1 MLSQK
6 HRLVLRFQ
14 RQNLIETSSSS
25 SDSDNNNFDTVRLM
39 ENENPLIRLVMFGKL
54 KKMMLGFTG
63 KKVEPLE
70 RNMMRGL
77 FIRKLKDFAEDSKE
91 LAENTTMLQRLKGDL
106 GLPVKEEGE
115 HSMDTANPSINNE
128 NS

>member
-1 MLSQK
+1 
-6 HRLVLRFQ
+6 
-14 RQNLIETSSSS
+14 
-25 SDSDNNNFDTVRLM
+25 M

-77 FIRKLKDFAEDSKE
+77 FIRKLKDFAEDTKE

-106 GLPVKEEGE
+106 GLPVEGE
-115 HSMDTANPSINNE
+115 GEPKTVTENPSINNE